1 MNTSFSMMTIIH
13 MSKLRKIYI
22 KAKNKWYNR
31 MNHRGN
37 DMHCKPVTSE
47 LEFRNDVGSIQVGG
61 NRLSISG

>member
-1 MNTSFSMMTIIH
+1 
-13 MSKLRKIYI
+13 
-22 KAKNKWYNR
+22 